1 MNEVSIL
8 QKMDQGLT
16 SIKQLG
22 LYKLLFSQKVAF
34 CFVLLFISTAIV
46 VFSAWAVCK
55 HVIDSSTFGTVIVT
69 FGGITAT
76 LAGVYN
82 IVHALNDR
90 TAMQITADTNTATAL
105 AATNTATAT
114 ALAATNTAAAT
125 AVTVAATDTAT
136 AATVATVATVAA
148 LTPLIDPTLPPNGTL

>member
-1 MNEVSIL
+1 MMSEVPIL
-8 QKMDQGLT
+8 QKLEQGLT

-46 VFSAWAVCK
+46 VFSGWAVCK
-55 HVIDSSTFGTVIVT
+55 HIIDSATFGTVIVT

-82 IVHALNDR
+82 IVHGMNDR
-90 TAMQITADTNTATAL
+90 AAMAVMAQP
-105 AATNTATAT
+105 AAP
-114 ALAATNTAAAT
+114 
-125 AVTVAATDTAT
+125 ATDTQPAPP
-136 AATVATVATVAA
+136 AAPAQPA
-148 LTPLIDPTLPPNGTL
+148 PDPNLPPNGTL